1 MNVSLQNNDKVSALL
16 TVTLEKADYEENVEK
31 TLKNYRKTAQLPGF
45 RKGMAPMGIIKKMVG
60 KSVLVD
66 EVNKILGDTVNK
78 YIQENKIQIL
88 GEPLPNEN
96 QQQIDL
102 EKTDEPF
109 VFMFDLALSPQFE
122 INVGKDDK
130 VTYYD
135 VNVTDEMV
143 DQQVK
148 SFADRNG
155 KYEKVDAYQDNDV
168 MKGLLAELDEK
179 GSVKEGG
186 IQVEGAVM
194 LPSYM
199 KNDEQKAIF
208 KDAKVNDVLVF
219 NPNKAWDGNE
229 AELASLL
236 KIDKKAVADM
246 KSDFSYQVEEITRF
260 VPGELNQDIFDNV
273 YGPGVVKTEDE
284 FRAKVKETIA
294 SQFAQNSDYRFML
307 DMREYLLK
315 KVGNLEFSET
325 LLKRIMKANNS
336 DKDDKFIEDNFQQ
349 SIEELKWQLIRDRL
363 IAANNIK
370 VENVEITEAAKESTR
385 AQFAQYGMMNIPEEL
400 INNYAQDM
408 LKKRET
414 VENLFN
420 RVVENKLTAV
430 LKPLVT
436 LKKKA
441 ISAEDFNKLFEA

>member
-45 RKGMAPMGIIKKMVG
+45 RKGMAPMGLIKKMVG

-88 GEPLPNEN
+88 GEPLPNES
-96 QQQIDL
+96 QKQIDL

-122 INVGKDDK
+122 VSIGKDDK

-135 VNVTDEMV
+135 VEVTEEMI

-155 KYEKVDAYQDNDV
+155 KYEKMDSYQDND
-168 MKGLLAELDEK
+168 MLKGLLAELDEN
-179 GSVKEGG
+179 GSTKDGG
-186 IQVEGAVM
+186 IQIEGAVM
-194 LPSYM
+194 MPSYM
-199 KNDEQKAIF
+199 KSDEQKAIF

-219 NPNKAWDGNE
+219 NPYKAWDGNE

-236 KIDKKAVADM
+236 KIDKKAVADV
-246 KSDFSYQVEEITRF
+246 KSDFSYQIEEITRY
-260 VPGELNQDIFDNV
+260 VPGELNQDIFDSV
-273 YGPGVVKTEDE
+273 YGPGVVKNEEE

-294 SQFAQNSDYRFML
+294 SQFAENADYRFML
-307 DMREYLLK
+307 DIREYLLK
-315 KVGNLEFSET
+315 KVGNLEVSES

-349 SIEELKWQLIRDRL
+349 SIEELKWQLIRDRI

-370 VENVEITEAAKESTR
+370 VENAEITEAAKESTR
-385 AQFAQYGMMNIPEEL
+385 AQFAQYGMMNIPDEL

-420 RVVENKLTAV
+420 RVVEKKLTSV
-430 LKPLVT
+430 LKPQVT
-436 LKKKA
+436 LEKKA
-441 ISAEDFNKLFEA
+441 ISAEDFNKLFEV